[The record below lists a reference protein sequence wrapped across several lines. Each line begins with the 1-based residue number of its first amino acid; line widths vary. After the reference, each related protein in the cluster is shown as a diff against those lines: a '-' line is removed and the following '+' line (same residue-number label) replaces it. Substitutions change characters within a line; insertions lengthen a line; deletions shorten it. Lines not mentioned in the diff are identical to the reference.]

1 MSLST
6 NIQLKVSD
14 YTITLSRNLKFYKDD
29 QLKLVFEILYW
40 GIDNANGVQ
49 QKTLMPLNALSAVL
63 FLETPDG
70 IDSVEA
76 GNVENNVVT
85 FYIDSTY
92 TQNVGISRMQ
102 IRLFD
107 EDGCAITLPEFPFE
121 IKENIYGES
130 TVNFS
135 NVVLIDANNSAIVTE
150 DLQQIDVG
158 DTFLYGVEPVE
169 PNNLVEINDL
179 EEIITLNG
187 SEYLLIQ
194 DNTGT
199 KRVNVATLK
208 TFINTIEEPAE
219 EPTE

>member
-6 NIQLKVSD
+6 NIQIKVSD
-14 YTITLSRNLKFYKDD
+14 YTVTLSRNLKFYKDD

-85 FYIDSTY
+85 FYLDSTY

-199 KRVNVATLK
+199 KRVSVATLK
-208 TFINTIEEPAE
+208 TFINAQEEPVE

>member
-14 YTITLSRNLKFYKDD
+14 YTVTLSRNLKFYKDD

-76 GNVENNVVT
+76 GNVEGNVVT
-85 FYIDSTY
+85 FYLDSTY

-208 TFINTIEEPAE
+208 TFINTLEEPVE
-219 EPTE
+219 EQTE